1 LINTLRQRIAS
12 SPRSSIGLGSDVTE
26 QPLAG
31 LVPALNGDD
40 IERRRALRRMKVVAT
55 GGLVVAA
62 VIFVL
67 SRVLGNGHGVW
78 PFIQAASE
86 AAMVGGLADWFA
98 VTALFRHPLGLPI
111 PHTAIIPRKKDQIGE
126 SLGEF
131 VQQNFL
137 TREVVGPRVQA
148 ARIPHRVG
156 EWLASEG
163 RPEQLSGELATVLAG
178 TNAVLAD
185 DDIRLALEGFVDA
198 QLRRLPAAPVV
209 AKVLDLAVE
218 GNQHQILL
226 GHGLRSLMRFLDDNR
241 EVFRQ
246 RVAEE
251 SPDWVPEWVDERVFN
266 KLFTSVQSFLA
277 DVAADEDH
285 ALRRHFDQR
294 LRTYSEQ
301 LRTDP
306 SAAANLE
313 KWKNELLD
321 HPAVR
326 NAVGSLWLPLKQAVL
341 EAAANPESELRKVS
355 ASVIRQTG
363 VALRDDEAL
372 QAKCDRWVLAVMDHV
387 LMHYSDDIT
396 GVITHTVSR
405 WDSDTTSRRLELQV
419 GRDLQFIRINGTVV
433 GSIVGVIIYTVS
445 RLL

>member
-1 LINTLRQRIAS
+1 MTA
-12 SPRSSIGLGSDVTE
+12 
-26 QPLAG
+26 QPAAPALSLAG
-31 LVPALNGDD
+31 DAADA
-40 IERRRALRRMKVVAT
+40 ERLSALRRMKLIAS
-55 GGLVVAA
+55 GGLVLAAA
-62 VIFVL
+62 VFIFAKVI
-67 SRVLGNGHGVW
+67 GDGHGFW
-78 PFIQAASE
+78 PYLEAGSE

-126 SLGEF
+126 SLGDF

-137 TREVVGPRVQA
+137 TSDVVGPRVMA
-148 ARIPHRVG
+148 AQIPRRVG
-156 EWLASEG
+156 EWLAADG
-163 RPEQLSGELATVLAG
+163 RADQLAAEFGNVLSGANLVLS
-178 TNAVLAD
+178 D
-185 DDIRLALEGFVDA
+185 EDIRAAIERFADA

-218 GNQHQILL
+218 GNQHQVLL
-226 GHGLRSLMRFLDDNR
+226 GEGLRSLMRFLDDNR

-251 SPDWVPEWVDERVFN
+251 SPEWVPEWVDEKVFN
-266 KLFTSVQSFLA
+266 KLFASVQSFLA
-277 DVAADEDH
+277 DVAVDPNH
-285 ALRRHFDQR
+285 ALRQQFDQR
-294 LRTYSEQ
+294 LRDYAEQ

-306 SAAANLE
+306 KAAKALE
-313 KWKNELLD
+313 RWKIDLLD

-326 NAVGSLWLPLKQAVL
+326 NALASLWLPLKKAVL
-341 EAAANPESELRKVS
+341 DAAADPDSELRRVA

-363 VALRDDEAL
+363 VALRDDLAL
-372 QAKCDRWVLAVMDHV
+372 QAKCDRWVIAVMDHV
-387 LMHYSDDIT
+387 LQHYSGELT

-405 WDSDTTSRRLELQV
+405 WDTESTSRRLELQV

-433 GSIVGVIIYTVS
+433 GSIVGLIIYAIS